1 VKRGDPFIAAIKT
14 SEFPFPAA
22 AFMLVLPNMSAV
34 FVGRLP
40 PEARFTGTL
49 LMFLL
54 GRGAMTIAFSGRFF
68 CVPPAPALS
77 GRFRG
82 LLNKA
87 KAVRGAH
94 G

>member
-1 VKRGDPFIAAIKT
+1 
-14 SEFPFPAA
+14 
-22 AFMLVLPNMSAV
+22 
-34 FVGRLP
+34 
-40 PEARFTGTL
+40 
-49 LMFLL
+49 MFLL